1 MSQLEVD
8 KIVPQSG
15 TTLTIGDSG
24 DTINFADGQNISIDT
39 NTLYIDSTNN
49 RVGIGTTSP
58 TQKLDIDTGH
68 INFSNNYGIDW
79 GGNNSVRGSATDNRI
94 NFKTNG
100 SERMRI
106 DSSGRLLIGK
116 TSDSSAVSTEG
127 INLRPFT
134 TPSTFTRDDG
144 TALQVAR
151 LTSDGSLIK
160 FYKDGTAVGVIETQ
174 NWGIGTSSPQQQL
187 DISST
192 GPRIRF
198 SDTSVTNLH
207 HVIGSEANDLEI
219 RCDDGNVQ
227 ADSHIGFK
235 IDGSEKIRIDSS
247 GSLLVGKTSDA
258 FAGEGLVFSPGSAS
272 SINRDNG
279 NVISLRRDTSDGNI
293 IQLYKDTT
301 NIGSIGIVNNNNL
314 FIQGD
319 STNSG
324 LQCGTNNILPVQN
337 GANADNTIDLGLST
351 IRWKDLYL
359 GGGAYLGG
367 TGTANKLDDY
377 EEGSWTPTASSGVT
391 AVSGSAKYRKVG
403 SLVYVQA
410 YLDGIAGKS
419 ANNLIIGGLPFSTTS
434 DGYAIGNIEGGS
446 TSGKMG
452 TARPSSSSTSINF
465 YYPNTSTLQRTNYL
479 GDDVGNF
486 IIFSLTY
493 HTA

>member
-8 KIVPQSG
+8 KIIPQSG

-24 DTINFADGQNISIDT
+24 DTITISSGAGFQSNGIYD
-39 NTLYIDSTNN
+39 NSSSTSLFINGSN
-49 RVGIGTTSP
+49 RVTVGTDSGYG
-58 TQKLDIDTGH
+58 LDNSADDFVVANILSNSGMSIVSNASNSSSIFFTDTGVSSIGKIVYSH
-68 INFSNNYGIDW
+68 SSDDMKFTTA
-79 GGNNSVRGSATDNRI
+79 NSEA
-94 NFKTNG
+94 
-100 SERMRI
+100 MRI
-106 DSSGRLLIGK
+106 DSSG
-116 TSDSSAVSTEG
+116 
-127 INLRPFT
+127 N
-134 TPSTFTRDDG
+134 
-144 TALQVAR
+144 
-151 LTSDGSLIK
+151 
-160 FYKDGTAVGVIETQ
+160 
-174 NWGIGTSSPQQQL
+174 
-187 DISST
+187 
-192 GPRIRF
+192 
-198 SDTSVTNLH
+198 
-207 HVIGSEANDLEI
+207 
-219 RCDDGNVQ
+219 
-227 ADSHIGFK
+227 
-235 IDGSEKIRIDSS
+235 
-247 GSLLVGKTSDA
+247 LLVGKTATGISN
-258 FAGEGLVFSPGSAS
+258 AG
-272 SINRDNG
+272 
-279 NVISLRRDTSDGNI
+279 ISVLGGANAGTLEVRRDIATANSSSVGYISRGTSDGNI
-293 IQLYKDTT
+293 LTFYKDTSSV
-301 NIGSIGIVNNNNL
+301 GSIGHTGSGGACYIAGSNNV
-314 FIQGD
+314 
-319 STNSG
+319 G
-324 LQCGTNNILPVQN
+324 LQFNNVSDEIRPCN
-337 GANADNTIDLGLST
+337 SDGSARDNAIDLGNAT
-351 IRWKDLYL
+351 RRFKDLYL

>member
-8 KIVPQSG
+8 KIIPQSG

-24 DTINFADGQNISIDT
+24 DTITISSGAGFQSNGIYD
-39 NTLYIDSTNN
+39 NSSSTSLFINGSN
-49 RVGIGTTSP
+49 RVTVGTDSGYG
-58 TQKLDIDTGH
+58 LDNSADDFVVANILSNSGMSIVSNASNSSSIFFTDTG
-68 INFSNNYGIDW
+68 
-79 GGNNSVRGSATDNRI
+79 V
-94 NFKTNG
+94 
-100 SERMRI
+100 
-106 DSSGRLLIGK
+106 SSIGK
-116 TSDSSAVSTEG
+116 IVYSHSSDDMK
-127 INLRPFT
+127 FT
-134 TPSTFTRDDG
+134 T
-144 TALQVAR
+144 A
-151 LTSDGSLIK
+151 
-160 FYKDGTAVGVIETQ
+160 
-174 NWGIGTSSPQQQL
+174 N
-187 DISST
+187 
-192 GPRIRF
+192 
-198 SDTSVTNLH
+198 
-207 HVIGSEANDLEI
+207 SEAM
-219 RCDDGNVQ
+219 
-227 ADSHIGFK
+227 
-235 IDGSEKIRIDSS
+235 RIDSS